1 MKIEVGD
8 KVYLPNEKK
17 PYKVQ
22 VRDNRYIIC
31 TKPFNPKHTVLYFI
45 IDLVRKVRGTDNM
58 IYWDMMSGVQSYV
71 LPRYPQYAR
80 RPDIHR
86 AMRDIEAGMIEGRR
100 QRTPQH

>member
-58 IYWDMMSGVQSYV
+58 IFCFGYETKEQCEDNLKSLQDGDMEVSYRNV
-71 LPRYPQYAR
+71 VPL
-80 RPDIHR
+80 
-86 AMRDIEAGMIEGRR
+86 DIEVE
-100 QRTPQH
+100 